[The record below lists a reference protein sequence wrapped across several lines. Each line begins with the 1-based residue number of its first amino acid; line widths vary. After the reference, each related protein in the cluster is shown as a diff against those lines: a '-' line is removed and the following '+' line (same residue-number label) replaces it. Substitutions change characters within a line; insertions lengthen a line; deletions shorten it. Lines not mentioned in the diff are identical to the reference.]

1 MQLCSSSACSQN
13 DVVGVLEHMVFED
26 AQIAIQFCERAHSS
40 FMHSPNRYI
49 ALREQQSGLHVR
61 VYCTQNFRLNADLE
75 TWIEA

>member
-26 AQIAIQFCERAHSS
+26 AIHFCERAHSS
-40 FMHSPNRYI
+40 FVHSPDRYI
-49 ALREQQSGLHVR
+49 ALREQQSGLYVR